1 MRTLLGVLFITLL
14 NNALNLL
21 GVGWY
26 TMMIVLGGLILLSAI
41 TSYLLKG
48 RAGWK
53 WKKGETADV

>member
-1 MRTLLGVLFITLL
+1 LFITLL